1 MFKVSRPLLTHCIK
15 TSKRHVS
22 CQLDSDGARC
32 RTSEVFLMELQR
44 SLHAGSYD
52 LDVFR
57 IALVAILVLRPASTP
72 FPKSESFF
80 SSSELI

>member
-1 MFKVSRPLLTHCIK
+1 
-15 TSKRHVS
+15 
-22 CQLDSDGARC
+22 
-32 RTSEVFLMELQR
+32 MELQH

-80 SSSELI
+80 SSSELIEPGIHVTAIGRASD